1 MQNATFFLA
10 IGYFTRSCL
19 SSNLIAFNDKAATKN
34 VGVPGQRN
42 FVVLFDEY
50 PVAVRIMVV

>member
-1 MQNATFFLA
+1 
-10 IGYFTRSCL
+10 L
-19 SSNLIAFNDKAATKN
+19 SSDLIAFNDKAATKN